1 MSGVINQHW
10 HFAIVG
16 AGLSGACLALLL
28 AREQRQWNI
37 LLIDTQNPATELDH
51 RASALSASTVDVL
64 KTMGLWSDL
73 EANTAAITAIDV
85 SDRGHLGSASLNA
98 SEQNLG
104 AYGHVVE
111 NTHLARVFEQALP
124 TFPNITCIKSS
135 PPSGIKPRRGGMSL
149 TLEQGECLADLLVI
163 AGGEHRS
170 LAQKLG
176 IAYRSHDYQ
185 RVALVANLTMDEAH
199 DGLAHERFTGDGA
212 IALLPLPGEGDKRV
226 SLVWT
231 LSAEQAEEMQAASAE
246 GFISSLNQQLGSRAG
261 TALEVDYRQ
270 CFPVKKVIA
279 TEQVRSHLLLLGNAA
294 HSMHP
299 VAGQGF
305 NLSVRDMATLTEL
318 LAKAHGDGI
327 APGDLAVL
335 QRYAKLRKDDQ
346 GRTVALSDKLPKLF
360 GMDETLAMAARNIGL
375 VTLDLLPPLRQGFAR
390 FGAGLMARRAQ
401 LRE

>member
-1 MSGVINQHW
+1 MSGVINKNW

-37 LLIDTQNPATELDH
+37 LLIDTQTSATESDH
-51 RASALSASTVDVL
+51 RASALSASTVDIL
-64 KTMGLWSDL
+64 QTMGLWPIL
-73 EANTAAITAIDV
+73 EAKTAAITAIDV
-85 SDRGHLGSASLNA
+85 SDRGHLGSANLNA
-98 SEQNLG
+98 REQKLN

-111 NTHLARVFEQALP
+111 NAQLASVFEQAIP
-124 TFPNITCIKSS
+124 EFSNITHIKA
-135 PPSGIKPRRGGMSL
+135 PAPSMIKPRQNGMCL
-149 TLEQGECLADLLVI
+149 TLEQGECLADLVVV
-163 AGGEHRS
+163 AGGEHRP
-170 LAQKLG
+170 LAEKLG
-176 IAYRSHDYQ
+176 IGYRTYDYQ
-185 RVALVANLTMDEAH
+185 RVALVANLTMADAH
-199 DGLAHERFTGDGA
+199 AGLAHERFTGDGA
-212 IALLPLPGEGDKRV
+212 IALLPLPGEGEKRV

-231 LSAEQAEEMQAASAE
+231 LSAEQAEGMQNASQE
-246 GFISSLNQQLGSRAG
+246 DFIASLNQQLGSRAG

-270 CFPVKKVIA
+270 CFPVKKIIA
-279 TEQVRSHLLLLGNAA
+279 AEQVRNHLLLLGNAA

-305 NLSVRDMATLTEL
+305 NLSVRDMAALTEL
-318 LAKAHGDGI
+318 LSKAHGDGV

-335 QRYAKLRKDDQ
+335 QRYAALRKDDQ

>member
-1 MSGVINQHW
+1 MSGVLNQHW

-37 LLIDTQNPATELDH
+37 LLIDTQTIATEPDH

-64 KTMGLWSDL
+64 QTMGLWSGL

-111 NTHLARVFEQALP
+111 NVYLAQVFAQALP
-124 TFPNITCIKSS
+124 KLPNITCIKSS
-135 PPSGIKPRRGGMSL
+135 APAAIKPRQRGMSL
-149 TLEQGECLADLLVI
+149 ILEQGECLADLVVI
-163 AGGEHRS
+163 AGGEHRP
-170 LAQKLG
+170 LAEKLG
-176 IAYRSHDYQ
+176 IGYRRYDYQ
-185 RVALVANLTMDEAH
+185 RVALVANVTMAEAH
-199 DGLAHERFTGDGA
+199 GGLAHERFTGDGA
-212 IALLPLPGEGDKRV
+212 IALLPLPGEGEKRV

-231 LSAEQAEEMQAASAE
+231 LSPERAETMQEASAE
-246 GFISSLNQQLGSRAG
+246 DFLSGLNEQLGSRAG
-261 TALEVDYRQ
+261 TAREVAYRQ
-270 CFPVKKVIA
+270 CFPVKKIIA

-318 LAKAHGDGI
+318 LSKAHSDGI

-346 GRTVALSDKLPKLF
+346 GRTIALSDKLPKLF
-360 GMDETLAMAARNIGL
+360 GTDEKLAMAARNLGL
-375 VTLDLLPPLRQGFAR
+375 LTLDLLPPLRQGFAR

>member
-28 AREQRQWNI
+28 AREQSQWNI
-37 LLIDTQNPATELDH
+37 LLIDTQSPAAERDH

-64 KTMGLWSDL
+64 QTMGLWPSLKDK
-73 EANTAAITAIDV
+73 TAAITAIDV

-98 SEQNLG
+98 TEQNLS

-111 NTHLARVFEQALP
+111 NAQLASVFQQALP
-124 TFPNITCIKSS
+124 AFANITYIKA
-135 PPSGIKPRRGGMSL
+135 PAPTALKPRQGGMSL
-149 TLEQGECLADLLVI
+149 ILEQGDCTADLVVL
-163 AGGEHRS
+163 AGGEHRP
-170 LAQKLG
+170 LAEQLG
-176 IAYRSHDYQ
+176 ISFRTDDYQ
-185 RVALVANLTMDEAH
+185 RVALVANLTMAEAH

-212 IALLPLPGEGDKRV
+212 IALLPLPGESGKRV

-231 LSAEQAEEMQAASAE
+231 LAAESAEDMQKVAAED
-246 GFISSLNQQLGSRAG
+246 FIVSLNRQLGSRAG

-270 CFPVKKVIA
+270 CFPVKKIIA
-279 TEQVRSHLLLLGNAA
+279 AEQVRSHLLLLGNAA

-318 LAKAHGDGI
+318 LSGAYNEGI
-327 APGDLAVL
+327 AAGDLGLL
-335 QRYAKLRKDDQ
+335 QRYVKLRKDDQ

-360 GMDETLAMAARNIGL
+360 GMDETLAMAARNLGL

-390 FGAGLMARRAQ
+390 FGAGLMARRAH